1 MTRLV
6 KAGIYMEISIYDAK
20 ANFSKIV
27 QSLINGDE
35 EIVIVTKNGKPV
47 VQISLIEK
55 KNSKRIGIAK
65 KEMENFDIS
74 LEEFN
79 SIPTMDFGV

>member
-1 MTRLV
+1 
-6 KAGIYMEISIYDAK
+6 MEISIYDAK